1 MLHENLIKAD
11 DISYAYATAFT
22 KSSQKPSVDHISFQL
37 QRGEILAFL
46 GPNGAGKST
55 TMQLLTGNLA
65 AQSGSIN
72 IAGYDLFK
80 QSLQAKAYLGYLADT
95 PPLYKDLQVD
105 EYLVYCGQLR
115 QLTHQQLTKAL
126 DYVKQRCGLAS
137 YGKRLISQLS
147 KGMQQRIGI
156 AQAIIHQPDIIILD
170 EPTNGLDPVQKHEIL
185 LLIKELGESHS
196 VLISTHSWS
205 DVEQSGCN
213 KVQIINQG
221 KLVYKNS
228 FNQLN
233 QQLQGHNLTI
243 SCLYPVDINK
253 ILLITGVESV
263 KEMSPDSVEGKS
275 DKEQSDDKKSIK
287 GQVFTVS
294 CQESLTTK
302 NIQHISAAIVDLSCQ
317 QNWGLSEI
325 KIQKKSFDAVFLSL
339 TNKHTDTGL

>member
-11 DISYAYATAFT
+11 DISYAYATALT
-22 KSSQKPSVDHISFQL
+22 KSSQKNCIDHISFQL

-65 AQSGSIN
+65 ASSGNIS
-72 IAGYDLFK
+72 IAGYDLSK
-80 QSLQAKAYLGYLADT
+80 QSLQAKACIGYLADT
-95 PPLYKDLQVD
+95 PPLYKDMQVD
-105 EYLVYCGQLR
+105 EYLIYCGQLR
-115 QLTHQQLTKAL
+115 QLTHQQLIKAL

-137 YGKRLISQLS
+137 FGKRLISQLS

-170 EPTNGLDPVQKHEIL
+170 EPSNGLDPVQKHEIL
-185 LLIKELGESHS
+185 SLIKELGESHS
-196 VLISTHSWS
+196 VIISTHSWS
-205 DVEQSGCN
+205 DVKQAGCN

-233 QQLQGHNLTI
+233 QQLQGHNLTV

-253 ILLITGVESV
+253 LLLIKGVESV
-263 KEMSPDSVEGKS
+263 NEMTPDSVES
-275 DKEQSDDKKSIK
+275 QSDEEQLGADQSFK
-287 GQVFTVS
+287 GQSLTVS
-294 CQESLTTK
+294 CHESLTTN
-302 NIQHISAAIVDLSCQ
+302 NIHHISAAIVDLSCQ

-325 KIQKKSFDAVFLSL
+325 KIEKKSFDAVFLSL
-339 TNKHTDTGL
+339 TNKHTDNIV